1 MLVTVANVITGAA
14 TATLAA
20 DVGLTYG
27 RLTERVPMRFDFAG
41 SPVRYGPRIALPLT
55 FALADA
61 ALLGGVAAT
70 ALAKQRSGATEAGA
84 VIIAA
89 STCFMAYAYHA
100 IVRVATGKDS
110 RLNVSQFAAGLG
122 AVGAVTIASTILS
135 SRSL

>member
-14 TATLAA
+14 ATTLAA
-20 DVGLTYG
+20 EIVLTYG
-27 RLTERVPMRFDFAG
+27 RLTERVPMRFDLAG
-41 SPVRYGPRIALPLT
+41 SPVRYGPRFALPLT
-55 FALADA
+55 FVLADA
-61 ALLGGVAAT
+61 TLLGGVAAT
-70 ALAKQRSGATEAGA
+70 AFAKQRAGATEAGA

-110 RLNVSQFAAGLG
+110 RLHVPEFVAGIG